1 MNLKNPNK
9 IILTHISSIHCNY
22 DKYVSYLH
30 NQIIDNDNLEKYAIE
45 FLMFIKKEKQGLI
58 HNNYMFSIENNFPSG
73 INSTSIFIN
82 IEKIKEYIENKNWTD
97 YKNKEYYI
105 DDKIN
110 MFYSLPQNYYNSI
123 ANENKKNFTILIN
136 KDFLPYSDKK
146 YCHNSKFFSSN
157 PYIKGLIKKASNIY
171 YNIENYF
178 IIHRILNYL
187 NDNISSNYNYTKI
200 IDNLSELKKINILS
214 RYYNII
220 TRSQG
225 DKIGDNIIEYLN
237 SKIINLEQIFKENIE
252 NEYKINIGQI
262 CYLNYIVNNTKCL
275 TEFILLNESEKIFNI
290 SFYNP
295 NLEGNF
301 IVSIELNYTKYRY
314 SLSGKISD
322 FFCLDG
328 INNINFQKKCFLTFL
343 LDFQKDVD
351 LVHLTIV
358 NIGENNNPLK
368 SLDQIIKEH
377 KIREQNKKKLIK
389 QC

>member
-146 YCHNSKFFSSN
+146 YCHNSEFFSSN

-178 IIHRILNYL
+178 SIHKILNYL

-343 LDFQKDVD
+343 LDFQKDID